1 MPLFKPEGYYWI
13 RLKDRDHWEI
23 AWLYPVVGYVIMKY
37 EHYIT
42 KNEIAE
48 VGDKIEIP
56 DKYKK
61 QEAPVELVSN
71 SV

>member
-1 MPLFKPEGYYWI
+1 M
-13 RLKDRDHWEI
+13 
-23 AWLYPVVGYVIMKY
+23 YPAVGYVIMKY

-42 KNEIAE
+42 KDEIAE
-48 VGDKIEIP
+48 VGDRIEIP

-61 QEAPVELVSN
+61 QEAPLELVSK